1 MLRTITAALFALF
14 LTAPASGQDLCEAE
28 TDEFTGDTT
37 VQCEYDRL
45 PVEEHPQHYLDWSRV
60 AVLTANDTYI
70 LAFGTKSESW
80 NFLNTDTAYAL
91 IDGERYEWNLYEI
104 RTEADG
110 PGVREVHG
118 IAINASDLA
127 AVAEASRIRVKFGGA
142 VFNLTP
148 TTVQEQAQE
157 TENLTS
163 SGI

>member
-1 MLRTITAALFALF
+1 MGCT
-14 LTAPASGQDLCEAE
+14 
-28 TDEFTGDTT
+28 
-37 VQCEYDRL
+37 
-45 PVEEHPQHYLDWSRV
+45 QH
-60 AVLTANDTYI
+60 
-70 LAFGTKSESW
+70 
-80 NFLNTDTAYAL
+80 
-91 IDGERYEWNLYEI
+91 
-104 RTEADG
+104 EADG